1 MPKLPRISAAKL
13 VRALRRAGF
22 PKDHQ
27 VGSHLTLIHPQTGR
41 RVVVPMHPG
50 DLPIGLLHDILK
62 QAGLTGDDL
71 RRLLR

>member
-27 VGSHLTLIHPQTGR
+27 VGSH
-41 RVVVPMHPG
+41 
-50 DLPIGLLHDILK
+50 
-62 QAGLTGDDL
+62 
-71 RRLLR
+71 